1 MNHKEINIRQLQES
15 DKSQLARLA
24 NNSNISNNLR
34 DYFPN
39 PYDDEDAESFIKM
52 TIAQDPTTSFGI
64 EFEGELCGVISL
76 ILQNDIYRK
85 SAEIGYWL
93 GEPYWG
99 KGITTKAVSQITEYG
114 FEKLNLIRIYAGI
127 IEYNTSSMRVLEKS
141 GFKME
146 GIFQKAIIKNDKIWD
161 EHRYYILNKGY
172 IKNKDKQL

>member
-1 MNHKEINIRQLQES
+1 MDNREIKIRQLKES
-15 DKSQLARLA
+15 DKLQMAKLA

-39 PYDDEDAESFIKM
+39 PYDEEDATSFIEM
-52 TIAQDPTTSFGI
+52 TIQQDPVVSFGI
-64 EFEGELCGVISL
+64 EFRGKLCGVISL
-76 ILQNDIYRK
+76 MLQNDIYRK

-99 KGITTKAVSQITEYG
+99 KGITTKAVDQITEYG

-127 IEYNTSSMRVLEKS
+127 IEYNTTSMRVLEKS
-141 GFKME
+141 GFKKE

-161 EHRYYILNKGY
+161 EHRYYILNK
-172 IKNKDKQL
+172 KM